1 MGFKLARV
9 VCVMQGS
16 QEGSGVVPFL
26 NKCLIITKINAT
38 VVTLFAMLK
47 LLIKNKRVKLNETEC
62 NTLNISLI
70 NIY

>member
-9 VCVMQGS
+9 VCVKQGP

>member
-9 VCVMQGS
+9 VCVKQGP

-47 LLIKNKRVKLNETEC
+47 LLIRTKG
-62 NTLNISLI
+62 
-70 NIY
+70 